1 MRDGIRMV
9 ITLVVICLVAGLSL
23 AAVHG
28 QTAPIIAAQEA
39 KALQDGLAKVV
50 PGAAAFEQVSKEALS
65 GADPAVKNAWAALDG
80 SGKPVGLV
88 VESAPTGYGGPIRM
102 LVGVSTEGRLIKV
115 EVLSA
120 AGETPG
126 LGSKAVEPTF
136 VKQYE
141 GMQAGVNLVK
151 GKAPKGNEVQAVTG
165 ATISSKAVT
174 DGINAAL
181 AAAGK
186 LNGAR

>member
-9 ITLVVICLVAGLSL
+9 ITLVVVCLVAGLSL
-23 AAVHG
+23 SLVHG

-39 KALQDGLAKVV
+39 KALQDGLAQVV
-50 PGAAAFEQVSKEALS
+50 PGAARFEPITVTA
-65 GADPAVKNAWAALDG
+65 ADPAVKNAWKALDA
-80 SGKPVGLV
+80 SDKEVGLV
-88 VESAPTGYGGPIRM
+88 IEAAPAGYGGPIRM
-102 LVGVSTEGRLIKV
+102 LVGVAADGSLIKA

-120 AGETPG
+120 SGETPG
-126 LGSKAVEPTF
+126 LGSKTVEPRF
-136 VKQYE
+136 IKQYQ
-141 GMQAGVNLVK
+141 GLKAGINLVK
-151 GKAPKGNEVQAVTG
+151 GKAPQGNEVQAITG

-186 LNGAR
+186 LNGTR